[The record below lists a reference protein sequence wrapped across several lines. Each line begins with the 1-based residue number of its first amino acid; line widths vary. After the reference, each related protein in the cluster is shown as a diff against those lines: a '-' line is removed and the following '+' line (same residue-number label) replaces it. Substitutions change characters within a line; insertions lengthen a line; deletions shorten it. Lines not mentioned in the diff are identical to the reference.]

1 MYKVR
6 GNTSAFYRFRDKRMG
21 DNESSLADDIVHMR
35 FVAVN
40 CDAEAALLR
49 KMDDLRFHI
58 VLFVC

>member
-1 MYKVR
+1 MYKGR
-6 GNTSAFYRFRDKRMG
+6 GNTSAFYRFGHKRMG
-21 DNESSLADDIVHMR
+21 NNESSLADDIVHMC

-40 CDAEAALLR
+40 CDTEAALLR

>member
-1 MYKVR
+1 
-6 GNTSAFYRFRDKRMG
+6 MG
-21 DNESSLADDIVHMR
+21 DHESSLADDIVHMR